1 MTFWAGAA
9 AMKPTEMA
17 SEEVNPRGLETL
29 VECLLQY
36 VKANPSRFT
45 VRDAVSDRGRILTV
59 VPAYVTDQP

>member
-1 MTFWAGAA
+1 
-9 AMKPTEMA
+9 MKPTEMA

-45 VRDAVSDRGRILTV
+45 VREAVSDRGRILTV
-59 VPAYVTDQP
+59 VPAYVTNQP